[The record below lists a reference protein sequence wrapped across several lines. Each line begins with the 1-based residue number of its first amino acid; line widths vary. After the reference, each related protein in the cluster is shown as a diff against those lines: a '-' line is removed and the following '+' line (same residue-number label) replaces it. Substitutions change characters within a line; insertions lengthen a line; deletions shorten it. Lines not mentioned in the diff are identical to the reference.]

1 MLPHS
6 FLKMPECG
14 GILPKLEKQKTGD
27 KPTERAAWLPVTSCQ
42 SRLDEALL
50 KHLLIA
56 EPQIRDVG

>member
-1 MLPHS
+1 MLPRS
-6 FLKMPECG
+6 FLKMPGGG
-14 GILPKLEKQKTGD
+14 GIFPKLEKQKTGE
-27 KPTERAAWLPVTSCQ
+27 KATERAAWLPLTSCQ

>member
-1 MLPHS
+1 M
-6 FLKMPECG
+6 MGGG
-14 GILPKLEKQKTGD
+14 GIFPKLEKQKTGE
-27 KPTERAAWLPVTSCQ
+27 KATERAASLPVTSCQ